1 MLTAKEVDVLVSAI
15 VARVDPQKV
24 IIFGSY
30 SKGTATPTSD
40 LDILVVKETEVP
52 IARRADELMP
62 ILANMLIRVD
72 VHIYTPEEIEAYGN
86 EPLSFI
92 SSVLRTGEMVFE
104 RLR

>member
-1 MLTAKEVDVLVSAI
+1 MLTAIEIDDLVNRI

-30 SKGTATPTSD
+30 AKGTSTTTSD
-40 LDILVVKETEVP
+40 LDILVVRETNVP
-52 IARRADELMP
+52 MARRADELMP

-72 VHIYTPEEIEAYGN
+72 VHFYTPEELEVYGN

-92 SSVLRTGEMVFE
+92 SSVLRTGEIVFE

>member
-1 MLTAKEVDVLVSAI
+1 MLTSEEINDLVDRI
-15 VARVDPQKV
+15 VKRLDPHKV

-30 SKGTATPTSD
+30 AKGTSTTMSD

-62 ILANMLIRVD
+62 IFANMLIRVD

-104 RLR
+104 RL

>member
-1 MLTAKEVDVLVSAI
+1 MLTSEEIDYLVSRI
-15 VARVDPQKV
+15 VARVDPQKI

-30 SKGTATPTSD
+30 AKGTSTTMSD
-40 LDILVVKETEVP
+40 LDILVVKETEMP
-52 IARRADELMP
+52 MARRADELVP

-72 VHIYTPEEIEAYGN
+72 VHIYTPEELEAYGN

-92 SSVLRTGEMVFE
+92 SSVLRTGQTVFE